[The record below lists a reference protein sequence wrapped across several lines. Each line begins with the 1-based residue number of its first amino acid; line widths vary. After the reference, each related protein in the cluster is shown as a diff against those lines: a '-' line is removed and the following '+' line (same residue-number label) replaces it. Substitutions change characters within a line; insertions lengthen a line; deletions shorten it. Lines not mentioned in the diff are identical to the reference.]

1 MKIAVCGK
9 GGCGKSTTSALLA
22 REFAE
27 RGKKVLIVDSD
38 ESNFG
43 LHKQLGVELPRDFTE
58 YFGGKNKVLKNM
70 LQNELMQKMNIK
82 AFSHKF
88 FDGAWHLSD
97 IPEEYYAEK
106 DGVMLVSAGKIN
118 EPNEGCSCPMNTVV
132 EHFIE
137 NLELG
142 KDEVAIMD
150 MEAGVEHFGR
160 GVDNSADV
168 ILMIVEPSFESLRLS
183 KKVMDMAAEINKPV
197 LFALNKVTEA
207 SRETMLSHVA
217 DASKV
222 AAVIPAR
229 DEVAVKGLM
238 GEALTERYPEISALA
253 DKLEE
258 VV

>member
-22 REFAE
+22 REFAG

-43 LHKQLGVELPRDFTE
+43 LHKQLGVELPKDFTE

-88 FDGAWHLSD
+88 FDGAWNLSD
-97 IPEEYYAEK
+97 IPSEYYAEK
-106 DGVMLVSAGKIN
+106 DGVMLVSAGKIS
-118 EPNEGCSCPMNTVV
+118 EANEGCSCPMNTVV

-197 LFALNKVTEA
+197 LFALNKVTDA
-207 SRETMLSHVA
+207 SKETMLSHVA

-222 AAVIPAR
+222 AAVIPSR
-229 DEVAVKGLM
+229 DEVAVKGLT
-238 GEALTERYPEISALA
+238 GEALTECYPEISALA

>member
-58 YFGGKNKVLKNM
+58 YFGGKDKVLKNM
-70 LQNELMQKMNIK
+70 LQNEFVKKMNIS

-88 FDGAWHLSD
+88 FDGAWQLSD
-97 IPEEYYAEK
+97 IPEEYYSEK
-106 DGVMLVSAGKIN
+106 NGVMLVSAGKIN
-118 EPNEGCSCPMNTVV
+118 QANEGCSCPMNTIV
-132 EHFIE
+132 EHFIK

-142 KDEVAIMD
+142 KDEIAIMD

-168 ILMIVEPSFESLRLS
+168 VLMIVEPSFESLRLS
-183 KKVMDMAAEINKPV
+183 KKIMDLAESIGKPV
-197 LFALNKVTEA
+197 FFALNKVTDG
-207 SRETMLSHVA
+207 SKETMMSLVA
-217 DASKV
+217 DISKV
-222 AAVIPAR
+222 AAVIPSY
-229 DEVAVKGLM
+229 DEVAVRGLKG
-238 GEALTERYPEISALA
+238 EELTHSYPEISALA
-253 DKLEE
+253 DKLLE
-258 VV
+258 VK